1 MVHTLNMSVFPKAT
15 DASSVKTKDSA
26 KVALMQ
32 AVVLVV
38 VIVAQLFTFE
48 DFLSI
53 FVDMHLASDAMTYLV
68 ASSLVSAEVF
78 SLPFLLRLKLS
89 RAMRVFSM
97 LLLWMVTLSWF
108 TLGVILPIAEPGM
121 STTGLLGSLVDVKP
135 GYPLIIS
142 AVLFG
147 LLTTWS
153 TWGLWPFNHKNKRSL
168 K

>member
-1 MVHTLNMSVFPKAT
+1 MVHTLNMSIFPKAT

-53 FVDMHLASDAMTYLV
+53 FVDMHLASDATTYLV

-89 RAMRVFSM
+89 PAMRVFSM
-97 LLLWMVTLSWF
+97 LLLWIVSVSWF
-108 TLGVILPIAEPGM
+108 AIGVILPITEPGM
-121 STTGLLGSLVDVKP
+121 STSGLLGSLVDVKP

-142 AVLFG
+142 SILFG
-147 LLTTWS
+147 LLTAWS
-153 TWGLWPFNHKNKRSL
+153 TWGLWPFNHKKKRSL
-168 K
+168 